1 MLKKLCTLTLSLL
14 LFQAALARPAAA
26 RTGPARDAAAA
37 DRVRAEV
44 AKLGAGAGARVKVE
58 LLDGRKLEGHVAEA
72 GAEHFV
78 INERGGNTARV
89 EYTQVKKVKGQ
100 NLSTGAKVGIGIGIG
115 AGAALLIAYIA
126 WAAAE
131 R

>member
-14 LFQAALARPAAA
+14 LFQAALARPVAA

-37 DRVRAEV
+37 DRIRAEV
-44 AKLGAGAGARVKVE
+44 AKLGAGARVKVE